1 MIIKDILYGEFQV
14 EDIFEILINTKEIQ
28 RLKKIHQGGACF
40 LVNPK
45 WNITRYDHSIGTM
58 LLIRLL
64 GGSIEEQIAGLFHD
78 ISHTAFSHVID
89 TVLDNKNE
97 DYHEIILEDVINNS
111 DIPKILESNGYNY
124 KDILLDH
131 EKWDILEKS
140 APKLCADRI
149 DYTLRDMY
157 NNRIITIEDIKKFL
171 TNIRLINDEIVIT
184 SLETGEWFV
193 ETYYKEVLDFFMDP
207 LNIFSNYRFA
217 EVLKLA
223 LKKEI
228 ITLENFLE
236 DDEYLLTAL
245 RSSNDPE
252 IINLL
257 NSISPNI
264 KVIEDSSNYDI
275 HKVNKLRII
284 DPTIYINNTLNK
296 TSNLSS
302 YIRQVNEDAIKKSIK
317 GSYIKIERS

>member
-1 MIIKDILYGEFQV
+1 
-14 EDIFEILINTKEIQ
+14 
-28 RLKKIHQGGACF
+28 
-40 LVNPK
+40 
-45 WNITRYDHSIGTM
+45 M

-78 ISHTAFSHVID
+78 ISHTAFSHIID

-97 DYHEIILEDVINNS
+97 DYHEMILKDVINKS

-124 KDILLDH
+124 EDILLNH
-131 EKWDILEKS
+131 EKWSILEKS

-157 NNRIITIEDIKKFL
+157 NTGIITIEDVKKFL
-171 TNIRLINDEIVIT
+171 SNIKVINNEIVVT

-193 ETYYKEVLDFFMDP
+193 ETYYKEVIDFFMDP

-223 LKKEI
+223 LEKEI

-236 DDEYLLTAL
+236 DDEYLLTVL
-245 RSSNDPE
+245 KSSNDTE

-275 HKVNKLRII
+275 YRVNKLRII

-302 YIRQVNEDAIKKSIK
+302 YIRQINENAIKKSIK
-317 GSYIKIERS
+317 GSYIKIIV

>member
-28 RLKKIHQGGACF
+28 RLKKIHQGGASF

-45 WNITRYDHSIGTM
+45 LNITRYDHSIGTM

-97 DYHEIILEDVINNS
+97 DYHEMILKDVINKS

-124 KDILLDH
+124 EDILLNH
-131 EKWDILEKS
+131 EKWSILEKS

-157 NNRIITIEDIKKFL
+157 NNGIITIEDVKKFL
-171 TNIRLINDEIVIT
+171 SNIKVINDELVIT

-193 ETYYKEVLDFFMDP
+193 ETYYKEVIDFFMDP

-296 TSNLSS
+296 ISNLSS

-317 GSYIKIERS
+317 GSYIKIII

>member
-1 MIIKDILYGEFQV
+1 MIIKDILYGEFQL
-14 EDIFEILINTKEIQ
+14 ENIFKILINTKEIQ
-28 RLKKIHQGGACF
+28 RLKKIHQGGASF
-40 LVNPK
+40 LVNPR
-45 WNITRYDHSIGTM
+45 WSITRYDHSIGTM

-78 ISHTAFSHVID
+78 ISHTAFSHIID

-97 DYHEIILEDVINNS
+97 DYHEMILKDVINKS

-124 KDILLDH
+124 EDILLNH
-131 EKWDILEKS
+131 EKWSILEKS
-140 APKLCADRI
+140 VPKLCADRI

-157 NNRIITIEDIKKFL
+157 NTGIITIEDVKKFL
-171 TNIRLINDEIVIT
+171 SNIKVINNEIVIT

-193 ETYYKEVLDFFMDP
+193 ETYYKEVIDFFMDP

-223 LKKEI
+223 LEKEI

-236 DDEYLLTAL
+236 DDEYLLTVL
-245 RSSNDPE
+245 KSSNDTE

-275 HKVNKLRII
+275 YRVNKLRII

-302 YIRQVNEDAIKKSIK
+302 YIRQINENAIKKSIK
-317 GSYIKIERS
+317 GSYIKIIV